1 MTQQQTPNPSPVP
14 TSQRPFNGAVLS
26 GAALLAHGVATAY
39 GAPEVLAI
47 PGALAVGAILSTVGD
62 AARGRLE
69 RRPGQPQVAR
79 SFLAEVLLKLF
90 ARAG

>member
-62 AARGRLE
+62 AARGRLA
-69 RRPGQPQVAR
+69 RQPDAER
-79 SFLAEVLLKLF
+79 SFLAEIALKLF